1 MPPSN
6 VSVATSTGGIPRPHP
21 QTPFN
26 PSADQA
32 TFRDLLLFEERL
44 KMNAEMLRKRRR
56 RYSGES
62 PFYERSLRD
71 DGADVTAFLWIFIG
85 LLIIMAYRLM
95 FIRPS
100 VGYQTSKDD
109 IGAD

>member
-6 VSVATSTGGIPRPHP
+6 VSIATSTGGIPRPHP
-21 QTPFN
+21 QAPFN

-56 RYSGES
+56 RYSGELPHS
-62 PFYERSLRD
+62 TYSEA
-71 DGADVTAFLWIFIG
+71 DG
-85 LLIIMAYRLM
+85 
-95 FIRPS
+95 
-100 VGYQTSKDD
+100 
-109 IGAD
+109 

>member
-6 VSVATSTGGIPRPHP
+6 VSITTSTGGIPRPHP
-21 QTPFN
+21 QAPFN

-56 RYSGES
+56 RYSGQS
-62 PFYERSLRD
+62 PKSREG
-71 DGADVTAFLWIFIG
+71 GADVQRFYG
-85 LLIIMAYRLM
+85 YLL
-95 FIRPS
+95 
-100 VGYQTSKDD
+100 GY
-109 IGAD
+109 

>member
-21 QTPFN
+21 QAPFN

-56 RYSGES
+56 RYSGELPFEVPQLMGSVLMDIYWIIDPYGLSLDVYPPFGKLS
-62 PFYERSLRD
+62 PP
-71 DGADVTAFLWIFIG
+71 IIG
-85 LLIIMAYRLM
+85 DQ
-95 FIRPS
+95 S
-100 VGYQTSKDD
+100 
-109 IGAD
+109 

>member
-21 QTPFN
+21 QAPFN

-56 RYSGES
+56 RYSGELPHS
-62 PFYERSLRD
+62 TYSEADEQRSY
-71 DGADVTAFLWIFIG
+71 GS
-85 LLIIMAYRLM
+85 LL
-95 FIRPS
+95 
-100 VGYQTSKDD
+100 GY
-109 IGAD
+109 